1 MIDPLGLFQPKE
13 QTAPITPNDVG
24 VGSFVQNVALI
35 SVVAICGVMF
45 WDQYGDSFRREK
57 DKDDQEQVE
66 PAPTDKPASL
76 VFVRELN
83 DQPASQVL
91 LMREVRK
98 LGIEFR
104 DLDDDLPEAEKYL
117 QYGLSKGVTPPM
129 VVLQNVANQPTAA
142 YSWPTVE
149 QVKTWTK

>member
-1 MIDPLGLFQPKE
+1 MSDPLGLFQAKE
-13 QTAPITPNDVG
+13 PTAIKPNG
-24 VGSFVQNVALI
+24 VGTFLQNAALV

-45 WDQYGDSFRREK
+45 WDQYGASFRREK
-57 DKDDQEQVE
+57 DGDKEEQVE
-66 PAPTDKPASL
+66 PAPTDRPASL

-117 QYGLSKGVTPPM
+117 AYGLTKGVAPPM
-129 VVLQNVANQPTAA
+129 VVLQDKANQPIAV
-142 YSWPTVE
+142 YDWPTVE
-149 QVKTWTK
+149 QVKSWKK